1 MDFKINFENILV
13 GKLML
18 HLCLFMNWL
27 YCLVICAARC
37 NEWETIVH
45 PYIVKWEKQV
55 LVLTPVFE
63 NISFLALEFALSFQ
77 KFNAAVFA
85 SKAKWN
91 RKEVV
96 TVYLIKEF
104 QLGSFRV

>member
-1 MDFKINFENILV
+1 M
-13 GKLML
+13 
-18 HLCLFMNWL
+18 
-27 YCLVICAARC
+27 
-37 NEWETIVH
+37 
-45 PYIVKWEKQV
+45 KWEKQV

-85 SKAKWN
+85 SKAKRD